1 MRIKELIHE
10 LKHHLPLT
18 SIATILAII
27 VVIIFNQTSFDLS
40 EKIFEGFH
48 FAHIFLASVVAS
60 AMFYRYKSKLFFS
73 IIVGILSSV
82 IFGSISDVI
91 FPYLGAFVFNLKPEF
106 HLPLIEEPILILGV
120 GIFGGLSGIFLK
132 ITKLPHFLHVGISV
146 LASMF
151 YLVSYIPEINLFFI
165 LISFVL
171 VVISVVLP
179 CCIGDIILPFLF
191 LKEKIKH
198 CGCHEK

>member
-18 SIATILAII
+18 SVATILAIAI
-27 VVIIFNQTSFDLS
+27 VIIFNQTSFDLS

-73 IIVGILSSV
+73 LFVGVLSSV
-82 IFGSISDVI
+82 IFGSVSDVI

-106 HLPLIEEPILILGV
+106 HLPLIEEPILILGI
-120 GIFGGLSGIFLK
+120 GIFGGLSGIFLR

-151 YLVSYIPEINLFFI
+151 YLVIYTSQINLFFI
-165 LISFVL
+165 LLSFIL
-171 VVISVVLP
+171 VVVSVVLP
-179 CCIGDIILPFLF
+179 CCIGDIVLPFLF
-191 LKEKIKH
+191 LGEKIKN
-198 CGCHEK
+198 CDCHEK